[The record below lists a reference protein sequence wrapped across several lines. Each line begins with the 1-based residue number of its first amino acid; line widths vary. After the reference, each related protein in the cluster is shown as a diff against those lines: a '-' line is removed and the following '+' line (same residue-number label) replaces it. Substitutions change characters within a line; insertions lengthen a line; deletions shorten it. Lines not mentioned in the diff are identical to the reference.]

1 MEISFILIENNQNPQ
16 IILSTESFNIIYS
29 NKIISCD
36 NNNIEIVY
44 SVDDKQ
50 NYKKF
55 NIIFKKIKD
64 TSEKINIGK
73 DFEGMIVMLK
83 INDEIYPLLRNYLL
97 DSFSKDKS
105 LIIIRNNNFKL
116 EYRKIDLYQ
125 EKIFTYDRVL
135 YYDGQYIIP
144 NITTNNII
152 DINIEFNEKC
162 NYLSVRLKKQKYDK
176 EDVCE
181 MRIDG
186 DEVIIE
192 GKDNIINTS
201 TESNL
206 NEV

>member
-16 IILSTESFNIIYS
+16 IILSTKSFNIIYS

-36 NNNIEIVY
+36 NNNIEIAY
-44 SVDDKQ
+44 SVEDKQ
-50 NYKKF
+50 NYKII

-64 TSEKINIGK
+64 IREKINIGK
-73 DFEGMIVMLK
+73 DFEGMIVNLN
-83 INDEIYPLLRNYLL
+83 INNEIYPLLRNC
-97 DSFSKDKS
+97 FSKDKS
-105 LIIIRNNNFKL
+105 LIIIRNNNFKF
-116 EYRKIDLYQ
+116 EYRKIDLFQ

-162 NYLSVRLKKQKYDK
+162 NYLSVRLKKQEYDK
-176 EDVCE
+176 EDVCK

-192 GKDNIINTS
+192 HKDNIISMS
-201 TESNL
+201 TELNL